1 MAMPDRKTKLSN
13 YPLCW
18 PDGWPRTARV
28 DQKYGHFKSYGYPV
42 TIAKAIERI
51 LNNLGMMGIRRDDV
65 LISTNVATRLDGLPR
80 SDQPKPV
87 DAGAAAY
94 WRKGQDGP
102 MQCMAIDI
110 YVEVE
115 SNLCAIA
122 ATIEA
127 MRAIERHGGAQIQ
140 ERAFRGFAALP
151 ASTSRPW
158 RDVLQVRHIEHH
170 PDPLRLIESQFKT
183 LAAIYHPDKPG
194 GSDEAMSE
202 LNKARD
208 EARAEL
214 RRGNG

>member
-1 MAMPDRKTKLSN
+1 MPDRKTRLSN

-28 DQKYGHFKSYGYPV
+28 DQKYGHFKNYGYPV

-51 LNNLGMMGIRRDDV
+51 LNHLGMMGIRRDDV
-65 LISTNVATRLDGLPR
+65 LISTNVASRLDGLPR

-110 YVEVE
+110 YAEVE

-158 RDVLQVRHIEHH
+158 RDVLGMGPGAFLSQDVETVYRKLSKERH
-170 PDPLRLIESQFKT
+170 PDVE
-183 LAAIYHPDKPG
+183 G
-194 GSDEAMSE
+194 GSHEAMAE
-202 LNKARD
+202 LNRARD

-214 RRGNG
+214 RRGNGS

>member
-1 MAMPDRKTKLSN
+1 MAERKTKLSN
-13 YPLCW
+13 YPLFW

-51 LNNLGMMGIRRDDV
+51 LNHLGMMGISRDDV
-65 LISTNVATRLDGLPR
+65 LISTNVASRLDGLPR

-158 RDVLQVRHIEHH
+158 RDVLGMGPGAFLSQDVETVYRKLSKERH
-170 PDPLRLIESQFKT
+170 PDVE
-183 LAAIYHPDKPG
+183 D
-194 GSDEAMSE
+194 GSHEAMAE
-202 LNKARD
+202 LNRARD